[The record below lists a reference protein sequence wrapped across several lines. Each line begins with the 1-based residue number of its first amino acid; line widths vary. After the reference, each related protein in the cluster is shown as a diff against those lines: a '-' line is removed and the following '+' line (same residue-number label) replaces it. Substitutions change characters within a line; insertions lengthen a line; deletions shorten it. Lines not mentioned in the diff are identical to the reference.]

1 MGRAKLTGEQKET
14 IDHLG
19 QDPALSHGEIAR
31 RVGCSMWTVAR
42 RLAGA
47 ISPYERHAAQKA
59 ARVAQVAALI
69 REGVSRSE
77 IARRMGVHIDTV
89 SRYASAAGLSP
100 VSPGQMQGN
109 TAFLAS
115 VEQAAQLAAEGLDEA
130 MIAARLGCAPTT
142 ARYHL
147 RVAQRAAQTPPDE
160 SGADCRA
167 LPRRPLPADHPAFWP
182 TAPLKRGHCYPDIVL
197 PARVVRE
204 DARRFDA
211 RAVRPDVFSGV
222 GSPAAACAEGM

>member
-1 MGRAKLTGEQKET
+1 MGRVRLTGEQKEA
-14 IDHLG
+14 IDRLG

-42 RLAGA
+42 RLAGV

-69 REGVSRSE
+69 REGVSRIE
-77 IARRMGVHIDTV
+77 IAKRLGVHIDTV

-115 VEQAAQLAAEGLDEA
+115 VDEAARLAADGLDEA
-130 MIAARLGCAPTT
+130 AIAARLGCVPAT

-147 RVAQRAAQTPPDE
+147 RVAQRAAQVERDDTGPDW
-160 SGADCRA
+160 RA
-167 LPRRPLPADHPAFWP
+167 LPRRALPADHPAFWP
-182 TAPLKRGHCYPDIVL
+182 TAALKPGHCFPDIVL
-197 PARVVRE
+197 PARVAKA
-204 DARRFDA
+204 DARPFDWSA
-211 RAVRPDVFSGV
+211 RRADVLSAA
-222 GSPAAACAEGM
+222 GSPAAACVDA